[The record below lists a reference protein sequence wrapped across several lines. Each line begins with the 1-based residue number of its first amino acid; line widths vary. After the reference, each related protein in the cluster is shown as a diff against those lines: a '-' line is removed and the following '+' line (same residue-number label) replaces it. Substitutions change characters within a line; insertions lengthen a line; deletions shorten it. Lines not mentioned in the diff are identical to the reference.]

1 MILKC
6 VVQVSR
12 LFILWLTHDPKLL
25 PQIWPSENLCLK
37 LSNSP
42 RIFPQNKTSW
52 SYCVSHHATWTV
64 GDRGTF
70 FITLVISK
78 HDAMIWNAFLGLPVV
93 SIIWWHTSGKS
104 CFLNKQTSGV
114 EFIQD
119 TRRIH
124 QSWSFFIFTCIKTLS
139 SSHFNCFF
147 LFSKISSI
155 RLWLNAYRRHRL
167 KTNLSTFAGTMDVD
181 VASFRFLQSLRP
193 KKEIPWPSKQTN
205 ISCTLVISERKLCN
219 PQNVFF

>member
-1 MILKC
+1 MKVKKYAKNTEVSLAPTILFRIQPWPLIILRVVSGRDFKTINDSMILKS

-147 LFSKISSI
+147 WK
-155 RLWLNAYRRHRL
+155 YH
-167 KTNLSTFAGTMDVD
+167 
-181 VASFRFLQSLRP
+181 QSDYDSMP
-193 KKEIPWPSKQTN
+193 TVGIDSKQTYLPLQVPWML
-205 ISCTLVISERKLCN
+205 I
-219 PQNVFF
+219 